1 MAQENV
7 EVVRSWF
14 ERFARGDSEEALE
27 YIDPAIETFEGP
39 ELPGAS
45 AYSGHAGLVAAYEHW
60 AGQWD
65 DFHMELEELIDAGRD
80 VVAVTRHH
88 GTGRASG
95 AAVETLVAY
104 ALTVDGG
111 KIVRLRIFDTKAQA
125 LEAVGPMTDR

>member
-1 MAQENV
+1 M
-7 EVVRSWF
+7 RRWF
-14 ERFARGDSEEALE
+14 ELFARGNTAAALR
-27 YIDPAIETFEGP
+27 YVDPAIETFEGP

-45 AYSGHAGLVAAYEHW
+45 TYSGHAGLATAYDHW

-80 VVAVTRHH
+80 VVAVTRHQ

-104 ALTVDGG
+104 ALTVDDG
-111 KIVRLRIFDTKAQA
+111 KIVWLRIFDTRVQA
-125 LEAVGPMTDR
+125 LEAVGLRE